1 MVELINHCLEVSFL
15 KCGLGEVP
23 GDKVLSGCK
32 QLIQAEY
39 MLEMVAYNLLL
50 GREDW
55 QVIANEIVD
64 ISVIQLAIV
73 KDFRL
78 VLLVSSTIECPKL
91 IFGKLNLLFWTMI

>member
-1 MVELINHCLEVSFL
+1 MRTWKIL
-15 KCGLGEVP
+15 
-23 GDKVLSGCK
+23 GDKVFSGSK

-39 MLEMVAYNLLL
+39 MLEMVADNQLL
-50 GREDW
+50 GREDR
-55 QVIANEIVD
+55 QVIANKVAD
-64 ISVIQLAIV
+64 ISVIQLAII